1 MLQHLHISNYAL
13 IEKLDINFS
22 NGFSVITGE
31 TGAGKSI
38 ILGAL
43 GLIMGQRADAKVIKT
58 GERKCYV
65 EAIFQVQGLQLEKL
79 LEDHDID
86 FDEKECIVRREV
98 TVQGKSRAFINDSPI
113 PLSFLKEVSSHLID
127 IHSQHQNLLLGHEHF
142 LIETLDTIAANPQVL
157 LNYTTQYT
165 AWQRATTELTRL
177 QEQVEKDKNDTD
189 FFNFQLQQL
198 EEAQLIEGE
207 QEQLEEESNTL
218 SHAEEIKQSLF
229 QASGLFSVDEHNPVT
244 ELKSSSQIL
253 SSIQKV
259 FPIAGTLSE
268 RIDSVR
274 IELEDIADELE
285 QQLESVEFD
294 PARQAFVDDRLNTI
308 YSLEKKHNVETVAEL
323 LTKQEELKNFI
334 NKIENIDEEVAKKT
348 AEVNKAEQAMY
359 AAAKELTVS
368 RQKAAEKIEKELIIQ
383 LQELGMPGVRLNF
396 SFEHRNQPDS
406 NGADKVTFL
415 FSANKNTAMQDVAQ
429 IASGGEIARLMLS
442 LKAII
447 SQSRNLPT
455 IVFDEIDTGVSGT
468 MAEKMAEVMNRMAKN
483 CQVLCITHLPQ
494 IAAIGVYHYR
504 VFKKEN
510 EHGTSSHI
518 DLLSTE
524 ERIQEIANM
533 LSGAQMTEAA
543 INNAKS
549 LLKLQ

>member
-43 GLIMGQRADAKVIKT
+43 GLIMGQRADAKAIKT
-58 GERKCYV
+58 GEKKCYI
-65 EAIFQVQGLQLEKL
+65 EAIFQVKGFQLEKL
-79 LEDHDID
+79 LKDNDID

-98 TVQGKSRAFINDSPI
+98 TIQGKSRAFINDSPV
-113 PLSFLKEVSSHLID
+113 PLSLLKEVSSHLID

-142 LIETLDTIAANPQVL
+142 LIETLDTIAATPQVL
-157 LNYTTQYT
+157 LNYTTQYS
-165 AWQRATTELTRL
+165 AWQRANAELTKL
-177 QEQVEKDKNDTD
+177 QEQAAKDKSDTE
-189 FFNFQLQQL
+189 FFKFQLQQL
-198 EEAQLIEGE
+198 EEAQLVENE

-229 QASGLFSVDEHNPVT
+229 QASGLFSTEEHNPVI
-244 ELKSSSQIL
+244 ELKISSQIL

-259 FPIAGTLSE
+259 FPIAGSLAE

-285 QQLESVEFD
+285 HQLESVEFD
-294 PARQAFVDDRLNTI
+294 PERQAFVDDRLNTI

-334 NKIENIDEEVAKKT
+334 NKIENIDEELAKKT
-348 AEVNKAEQAMY
+348 AEVSRAEQALY
-359 AAAKELTVS
+359 AAAKELTAS
-368 RQKAAEKIEKELIIQ
+368 RKKAAEKIEKELIAQ
-383 LQELGMPGVRLNF
+383 LQELGMPGVRLSF
-396 SFEHRNQPDS
+396 SFERRSLPDN
-406 NGADKVTFL
+406 NGIDKVTFL
-415 FSANKNTAMQDVAQ
+415 FSANKNMAMQDVSQ

-447 SQSRNLPT
+447 SQCRNLPT

-468 MAEKMAEVMNRMAKN
+468 MAEKMAEVMNRMAEN

-494 IAAIGVYHYR
+494 IAAIGIYHYR
-504 VFKKEN
+504 VFKKEKN
-510 EHGTSSHI
+510 TARQVI
-518 DLLSTE
+518 
-524 ERIQEIANM
+524 
-533 LSGAQMTEAA
+533 
-543 INNAKS
+543 
-549 LLKLQ
+549 

>member
-1 MLQHLHISNYAL
+1 M
-13 IEKLDINFS
+13 
-22 NGFSVITGE
+22 
-31 TGAGKSI
+31 
-38 ILGAL
+38 
-43 GLIMGQRADAKVIKT
+43 
-58 GERKCYV
+58 
-65 EAIFQVQGLQLEKL
+65 
-79 LEDHDID
+79 
-86 FDEKECIVRREV
+86 
-98 TVQGKSRAFINDSPI
+98 
-113 PLSFLKEVSSHLID
+113 
-127 IHSQHQNLLLGHEHF
+127 
-142 LIETLDTIAANPQVL
+142 
-157 LNYTTQYT
+157 
-165 AWQRATTELTRL
+165 
-177 QEQVEKDKNDTD
+177 
-189 FFNFQLQQL
+189 
-198 EEAQLIEGE
+198 
-207 QEQLEEESNTL
+207 
-218 SHAEEIKQSLF
+218 
-229 QASGLFSVDEHNPVT
+229 
-244 ELKSSSQIL
+244 
-253 SSIQKV
+253 
-259 FPIAGTLSE
+259 
-268 RIDSVR
+268 
-274 IELEDIADELE
+274 
-285 QQLESVEFD
+285 
-294 PARQAFVDDRLNTI
+294 
-308 YSLEKKHNVETVAEL
+308 
-323 LTKQEELKNFI
+323 LTKQEELKNVI

-368 RQKAAEKIEKELIIQ
+368 RQKAAEKIEKELITQ

>member
-65 EAIFQVQGLQLEKL
+65 EAIFKVQGLQLEKL

-98 TVQGKSRAFINDSPI
+98 TVQGKSRAFINDSPV

-177 QEQVEKDKNDTD
+177 QEQAEKDKNDTD

-348 AEVNKAEQAMY
+348 VEVNKAEQAMY
-359 AAAKELTVS
+359 AAAKELTAS
-368 RQKAAEKIEKELIIQ
+368 RKKAAEKIEKELIVQ

-396 SFEHRNQPDS
+396 SFELRNQPDN
-406 NGADKVTFL
+406 NGVDKVTFL

>member
-43 GLIMGQRADAKVIKT
+43 GLIMGQRADAKAIKT
-58 GERKCYV
+58 GEKKCYI
-65 EAIFQVQGLQLEKL
+65 EAIFQVKGFQLEKL
-79 LEDHDID
+79 LKDNDID

-98 TVQGKSRAFINDSPI
+98 TIQGKSRAFINDSPV
-113 PLSFLKEVSSHLID
+113 PLSLLKEVSSHLID

-142 LIETLDTIAANPQVL
+142 LIETLDTIAATPQVL
-157 LNYTTQYT
+157 LNYTTQYS
-165 AWQRATTELTRL
+165 AWQRANAELTKL
-177 QEQVEKDKNDTD
+177 QEQAAKDKSDTE
-189 FFNFQLQQL
+189 FFKFQLQQL
-198 EEAQLIEGE
+198 EEAQLVENE

-229 QASGLFSVDEHNPVT
+229 QASGLFSTEEHNPVI
-244 ELKSSSQIL
+244 ELKISSQIL

-259 FPIAGTLSE
+259 FPIAGSLAE
-268 RIDSVR
+268 RIDSVQ

-285 QQLESVEFD
+285 HQLESVEFD
-294 PARQAFVDDRLNTI
+294 PERQAFVDDRLNTI
-308 YSLEKKHNVETVAEL
+308 YSLEKKHNVETIAEL
-323 LTKQEELKNFI
+323 LIKQEELKNFI

-348 AEVNKAEQAMY
+348 AEVRKAEQAMY
-359 AAAKELTVS
+359 AAAKELTAS
-368 RQKAAEKIEKELIIQ
+368 RKKAAEKIEKELIAQ
-383 LQELGMPGVRLNF
+383 LQELGMPGVRLSF
-396 SFEHRNQPDS
+396 SFERRSLPDN
-406 NGADKVTFL
+406 NGIDKVTFL
-415 FSANKNTAMQDVAQ
+415 FSANKNMAMQDVAQ

-447 SQSRNLPT
+447 SQCRNLPT

-468 MAEKMAEVMNRMAKN
+468 MAEKMAEVMNRMAEN

-533 LSGAQMTEAA
+533 LSGAQMTDAA